1 MLIIIFNKLNN
12 NSFLSNN
19 NINTNKKQNNI
30 IPRRSS
36 SLINIKKGKDLTF
49 TANKNFYKLFNEN
62 EQKAISTL
70 FHSEEELNNFKQK
83 IGILENRNTTIEKQ
97 YIREIKDLKKSV
109 DEKEDQIKYLNSK
122 IRENDVKI
130 KIFQNHSKEQKIMK
144 IHNISPSEKHKEK
157 KLNVDQQLKEFGVV
171 NNLKNKNEK
180 IEKLNDIIN
189 NLKEELDKN
198 NIEKCKEKELNDIKK
213 EIGVIEIVDVE
224 KILPIN
230 TKKFMV
236 SCLKIVENE
245 VDICIKGKTHTSHR
259 NRNNKSDLGIEVNTG
274 KELNSVKVMKNIRKE
289 KVYSNYG
296 GPSNINN
303 KSSKS
308 SKKNKESY
316 NNINILY

>member
-1 MLIIIFNKLNN
+1 
-12 NSFLSNN
+12 
-19 NINTNKKQNNI
+19 
-30 IPRRSS
+30 
-36 SLINIKKGKDLTF
+36 
-49 TANKNFYKLFNEN
+49 LFNEN

-130 KIFQNHSKEQKIMK
+130 KMIQSQSKEQKIMK
-144 IHNISPSEKHKEK
+144 MHSRSPTEKHKEK
-157 KLNVDQQLKEFGVV
+157 KLNIDQQLKEFGVV
-171 NNLKNKNEK
+171 NNLKTKNEK
-180 IEKLNDIIN
+180 IEKLSDIIN

-198 NIEKCKEKELNDIKK
+198 NIEKCKKKELNDIKK
-213 EIGVIEIVDVE
+213 EIGVIEIIDVE

-236 SCLKIVENE
+236 SYLKIVENE
-245 VDICIKGKTHTSHR
+245 VDIFIKGKTHTSHR
-259 NRNNKSDLGIEVNTG
+259 NRNNKSDLGIEVNNG

-296 GPSNINN
+296 GLSNINI
-303 KSSKS
+303 KKFSKS
-308 SKKNKESY
+308 SKKLGEN
-316 NNINILY
+316 NNINNVVSLSLQKLKKK

>member
-1 MLIIIFNKLNN
+1 
-12 NSFLSNN
+12 
-19 NINTNKKQNNI
+19 
-30 IPRRSS
+30 
-36 SLINIKKGKDLTF
+36 
-49 TANKNFYKLFNEN
+49 
-62 EQKAISTL
+62 
-70 FHSEEELNNFKQK
+70 
-83 IGILENRNTTIEKQ
+83 LENRNTTIENK

-122 IRENDVKI
+122 IRENDVRI
-130 KIFQNHSKEQKIMK
+130 KIFQNQSKEQKILK
-144 IHNISPSEKHKEK
+144 IYSRSPTEKHKEN

-213 EIGVIEIVDVE
+213 EIGVIKIVDVE

-236 SCLKIVENE
+236 SCLKIVEKE
-245 VDICIKGKTHTSHR
+245 VDIFVKGKAHTSQK
-259 NRNNKSDLGIEVNTG
+259 NKNNKSDLGIEVNSG
-274 KELNSVKVMKNIRKE
+274 KDLNSVKVIKNIRKE

-296 GPSNINN
+296 GPSYINN

-308 SKKNKESY
+308 IKKNKESN
-316 NNINILY
+316 NNINNVVSLSLQKSKKK